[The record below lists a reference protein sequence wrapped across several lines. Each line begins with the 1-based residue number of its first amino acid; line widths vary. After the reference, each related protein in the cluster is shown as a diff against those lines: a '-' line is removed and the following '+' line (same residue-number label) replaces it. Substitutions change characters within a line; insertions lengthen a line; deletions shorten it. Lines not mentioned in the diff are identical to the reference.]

1 MSTKLRD
8 INQFHHMNGMSNFD
22 YQSYMMK
29 SPYDMYYN
37 QNMMENMKSQG
48 YQPENQPL
56 YYRMNSKKILFTYL
70 IIRRFY
76 ETFWYA

>member
-37 QNMMENMKSQG
+37 QNMMVENMKSQG
-48 YQPENQPL
+48 YSSENQPL
-56 YYRMNSKKILFTYL
+56 YYRMNSKKIFIY
-70 IIRRFY
+70 IFNRRLY
-76 ETFWYA
+76 ETFRNA